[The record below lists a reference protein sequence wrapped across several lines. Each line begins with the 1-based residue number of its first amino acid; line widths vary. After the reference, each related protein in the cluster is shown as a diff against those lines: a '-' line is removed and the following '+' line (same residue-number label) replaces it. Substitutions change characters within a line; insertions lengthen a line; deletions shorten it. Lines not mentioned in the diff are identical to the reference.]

1 MIPRAHITAWRSRA
15 PWSSD
20 GQIEQDLVVCRA
32 LVEIYSDGLAAKEVA
47 FRGGTA
53 LHKLF
58 FDSPGRYS
66 EDLDLV
72 QVNAGPIGPVMNAIR
87 ARLDPWL
94 GKPQWKQSAG
104 RVTIY
109 YQFESEMKPV
119 TPMRLKV
126 EINTREHFTVL
137 GFERVAFSVE
147 NPWFSGGADVLTYPP
162 EELLGT
168 KLRALYQRRKGRDL
182 FDLAEALQRLPG
194 LDLPK
199 VIDCFNRYLDNDGT
213 HISRAEFE
221 GNLARKLKD
230 ALFTSD
236 VPPLLALGISFNAI
250 EAHQRVGEA
259 LLSRL
264 AGEPWKQPDKSSKRG

>member
-1 MIPRAHITAWRSRA
+1 
-15 PWSSD
+15 
-20 GQIEQDLVVCRA
+20 
-32 LVEIYSDGLAAKEVA
+32 
-47 FRGGTA
+47 
-53 LHKLF
+53 
-58 FDSPGRYS
+58 
-66 EDLDLV
+66 
-72 QVNAGPIGPVMNAIR
+72 MNAIR

-109 YQFESEMKPV
+109 YRFESEMKPV

-126 EINTREHFTVL
+126 VINTREHFTVL
-137 GFERVAFSVE
+137 GFERVGFVVE
-147 NPWFSGGADVLTYPP
+147 NPWFRGGADVLTYPL

-194 LDLPK
+194 LDLLK
-199 VIDCFNRYLDNDGT
+199 IVDCFNRYVDNNGRQ
-213 HISRAEFE
+213 ISRAEFE
-221 GNLARKLKD
+221 SNLARKLKD
-230 ALFTSD
+230 AVFTSD

-250 EAHQRVGEA
+250 EAHQRVREV

-264 AGEPWKQPDKSSKRG
+264 AGEPWKEPGKPSNRG

>member
-1 MIPRAHITAWRSRA
+1 MPFA
-15 PWSSD
+15 
-20 GQIEQDLVVCRA
+20 
-32 LVEIYSDGLAAKEVA
+32 
-47 FRGGTA
+47 RGST
-53 LHKLF
+53 
-58 FDSPGRYS
+58 PG
-66 EDLDLV
+66 
-72 QVNAGPIGPVMNAIR
+72 
-87 ARLDPWL
+87 L
-94 GKPQWKQSAG
+94 GKPQWKQGAG
-104 RVTIY
+104 RVPFY
-109 YQFESEMKPV
+109 YRFESEMKPV

-137 GFERVAFSVE
+137 GFERVGFVVE
-147 NPWFSGGADVLTYPP
+147 NPWFRGGADVLTYPP

-221 GNLARKLKD
+221 SNLARKLKD
-230 ALFTSD
+230 AVFTSD
-236 VPPLLALGISFNAI
+236 VPPLLALGISFNVI
-250 EAHQRVGEA
+250 EAHQRVREA

-264 AGEPWKQPDKSSKRG
+264 AGEPWKEPSKTSKGG